1 MDTRKLYKD
10 FNEEQRRIA
19 REYREDGVSEETIH
33 EILELNKR
41 DFLNEIKYRTH
52 NQSFDYT
59 NDDFDVETQNPL
71 IQKYFENFVVY
82 QEEMNMPFPDTFDSE
97 DFREFVLG
105 LSKSDSNIL
114 ELYLEGLKFTDIGKT
129 MGMSPQA
136 VGQRVKKMKKEM
148 KVIAE
153 RLYPQYATSDEEVE

>member
-10 FNEEQRRIA
+10 FNEEQKRIA

-52 NQSFDYT
+52 NQSFNYS
-59 NDDFDVETQNPL
+59 NDDFDEETQNPL
-71 IQKYFENFVVY
+71 IQKYFENFAVY

-105 LSKSDSNIL
+105 LSKLDSNIL
-114 ELYLEGLKFTDIGKT
+114 ELYLEGFNFTDIGKT
-129 MGMSPQA
+129 MGMSSQA
-136 VGQRVKKMKKEM
+136 VGKRVKKMKKEM

-153 RLYPQYATSDEEVE
+153 RLYPQYATSDEEV